1 MTKFVLLI
9 YQTCLQPCH
18 HTTNTFCARRACT
31 RRAILSTRALALLGR
46 TADHA
51 WRTARRNSGAVE
63 GIHVSD
69 PDPQLV
75 PNIRNWGSCLDSEL
89 AMAPRHILL
98 CQKSS
103 RLTCCVGRGIVLDI
117 HKLSSKKKRPSPM
130 EAYTI
135 TEKRDVG
142 SATESSIQHHQF
154 TPPTIVDGTP
164 YHHWG
169 WGATVIVRGWDA
181 RINLSV
187 PPLVLLC
194 EGARPSLWNSI
205 TRDWSLKWP
214 RSHLLHGGVA
224 FDSLQSQSGTPGG
237 TPRPIDR
244 NQKPTMPWTDKRLR
258 NRRIIITRRQEAEM
272 KRSSLT
278 IQTNCLCA
286 FSGCGQTPS
295 TSTPALMRPNTVS
308 VASQNFADT
317 SLRHTQYCCHF

>member
-1 MTKFVLLI
+1 MLTAMSPHHEYLL
-9 YQTCLQPCH
+9 CEKSM
-18 HTTNTFCARRACT
+18 HTTCHSFHQGPRPSWSNCRPR
-31 RRAILSTRALALLGR
+31 LEDST
-46 TADHA
+46 
-51 WRTARRNSGAVE
+51 
-63 GIHVSD
+63 
-69 PDPQLV
+69 PQF
-75 PNIRNWGSCLDSEL
+75 WGSGRDPCLGSRPPIGPKHTQLGFMSGLRAGHGPPAHPVMPEKQ
-89 AMAPRHILL
+89 PSHLL
-98 CQKSS
+98 CGAWHCPGHPQI
-103 RLTCCVGRGIVLDI
+103 IVE
-117 HKLSSKKKRPSPM
+117 KKKKRPSPM

-154 TPPTIVDGTP
+154 TPPTIVDGNP

-187 PPLVLLC
+187 SPLVLLC

-205 TRDWSLKWP
+205 TRDWSLKTRCLQWP

-258 NRRIIITRRQEAEM
+258 NRRIIISTRRQEAEM
-272 KRSSLT
+272 KRLSLT

-295 TSTPALMRPNTVS
+295 TPTPALMRPKTVS

-317 SLRHTQYCCHF
+317 SLRHTQHCCHF